1 MNPADPIFFEELR
14 DKIRKGESPVAP
26 VPKSLIRKRVESIR
40 KRALALSGLL
50 HLSIAVA
57 VVVETVFPGLLLP
70 APDPAQL
77 LKLRE
82 MKTAIRVDLVGLP
95 SLKLEDMT
103 NIDPTEDVGKPAPE
117 VDDTPEAP
125 SDSAMKLP
133 DAEATEAAKKAADSK
148 KAEETKKLAEKKR
161 AEEAKKR
168 LDAVRARLRADQK
181 RQELTEKLQG
191 KAGGRPQ
198 LSGNILSEGY
208 SVTGDVATDQ
218 DVYTGKAKAHLRR
231 HWNVPAWMTASSLK
245 AQVLV
250 KVAPDGRIVS
260 SQFLKRSGNEEF
272 DRYVEESIG
281 AANPLPPPP
290 DTLQR
295 VMLEQG
301 IAWGFPE

>member
-14 DKIRKGESPVAP
+14 EKIRKGESPVGP
-26 VPKSLIRKRVESIR
+26 MPKALLRKRVESLAQR
-40 KRALALSGLL
+40 SLVLSASLHFGVAALAL
-50 HLSIAVA
+50 
-57 VVVETVFPGLLLP
+57 VETLFPGLLLP
-70 APDPAQL
+70 RPDPSEL

-95 SLKLEDMT
+95 NVKLDDMA
-103 NIDPTEDVGKPAPE
+103 NIDPTEEVGKSEPPA
-117 VDDTPEAP
+117 EAKPDEP
-125 SDSAMKLP
+125 SENAMKLP
-133 DAEATEAAKKAADSK
+133 DAEAAKAAEAKKTEEAK
-148 KAEETKKLAEKKR
+148 KIAEKKR
-161 AEEAKKR
+161 LDDARKR
-168 LDAVRARLRADQK
+168 LDTLRASMRADQK
-181 RQELTEKLQG
+181 RQAAIDKLKG
-191 KAGGRPQ
+191 KGGRPE
-198 LSGNILSEGY
+198 LAGNILSEGY

-218 DVYTGKAKAHLRR
+218 DVYTGKAKAHLRK
-231 HWNVPAWMTASSLK
+231 HWSVPAWMTASSLK

-295 VMLEQG
+295 ILLEQG